1 MGLTEGPVMIKNITD
16 LELRGRVVFI
26 RVDFNV
32 PLSDGKVD
40 DDTRITA
47 ALPTIKYAIEQGA
60 RVVLASHLGRP
71 KGRDPEFS
79 LEPVA
84 KHLAALLEKDVVFAD
99 DCVGDGVKK
108 NIKDLREGDVL
119 LLENL
124 RFHKAEEKNEEAFA
138 RALAEGIDVYI
149 NDAFGAAH
157 RAHASTAGMV
167 RFVRDRAAGF
177 LMKKEVEYLGGIM
190 EAPKKPFVA
199 IVGGAKVSDKV
210 AVLQSLCDR
219 ADSILIGGAM
229 AYTLMKAKGKPVGKS
244 RVEGEAVAIAEQL
257 LKAAAAR
264 KVQLLLPEDHVVATS
279 FDEGAKPEIVTE
291 IKEDQ
296 LGLDIGPKT
305 RDRYR
310 ALILEAKT
318 VFWNGPMGVLE
329 WPNFA
334 AGTNAIAQAVA
345 DCKGTTVVGGGD
357 SVSALN
363 KTGLDKKITHVSTGG
378 GASLELIEGKVLP
391 GVKALEV

>member
-1 MGLTEGPVMIKNITD
+1 MIKNITD

-47 ALPTIKYAIEQGA
+47 ALPTIKHAIEQGA

-138 RALAEGIDVYI
+138 RALAEGIEVYI

-244 RVEGEAVAIAEQL
+244 RVEGEAIAIAEQL

-305 RDRYR
+305 RERYR
-310 ALILEAKT
+310 ALIVEAKT
-318 VFWNGPMGVLE
+318 VFWNGPMGVFE

-363 KTGLDKKITHVSTGG
+363 KTGLDKKISHVSTGG

>member
-1 MGLTEGPVMIKNITD
+1 MIKNITD

-47 ALPTIKYAIEQGA
+47 ALPTIQHAIEQGA

-71 KGRDPEFS
+71 KGRDPELS

-84 KHLAALLEKDVVFAD
+84 KHLAGLLQKDVVFAD

-124 RFHKAEEKNEEAFA
+124 RFHKAEEKNDEAFA
-138 RALAEGIDVYI
+138 RALAEGVDVYV

-244 RVEGEAVAIAEQL
+244 RVEGDAIAIAEQL

-279 FDEGAKPEIVTE
+279 FDEGAKPEVVTE

-318 VFWNGPMGVLE
+318 VFWNGPMGVFE
-329 WPNFA
+329 WANFA

-363 KTGLDKKITHVSTGG
+363 KTGLDKKISHVSTGG